1 MKKVMENLIIT
12 YDIFRI
18 MITALLI
25 LLMLLVAVMLHTFCY
40 GMARIYN
47 WNGSR
52 YRYLGYVP
60 VRKEDGGFAVRIG
73 ARMVD
78 LSRTTL
84 YRICPGRA
92 FCRKNRYRDMY
103 VYADGAKSCLVI
115 EKEAMKTEIPF

>member
-1 MKKVMENLIIT
+1 MQDNFIIT
-12 YDIFRI
+12 SDILKI
-18 MITALLI
+18 MITVLL
-25 LLMLLVAVMLHTFCY
+25 LLVMLFTAVMIHAVCY

-47 WNGSR
+47 WDGSR

-60 VRKEDGGFAVRIG
+60 VRKENGGFAVLIG
-73 ARMVD
+73 GRMVD

-84 YRICPGRA
+84 YRICLRRA

-115 EKEAMKTEIPF
+115 EKEAVKTEIPF